1 MKAIGEIFRL
11 FFYTG
16 WRRQCLILL
25 AVLLGVAAENLS
37 IASLWPIVG
46 VASGEGVKPSP
57 ATTVV
62 TGLLDSIGI
71 SPTLGAL
78 LLFLCVTITLKFA
91 LSSFG
96 LIYVG
101 QEVARMATHMR
112 LRLIEAIVRA
122 RWSHIISTPAGR
134 LSAAL
139 GDEADR
145 AQAAYRAAGNFA
157 ARLTETLTYLVGCLW
172 ISWEFSVAAIL
183 VAAIL
188 WLAVARFVRIARRAG
203 RAKWRST
210 HTLSSAVTDLLTSIK
225 SLRAMNRQAYLGR
238 FASTQVNELKKA
250 AQREYY
256 TEAAVRALQEPLLGT
271 MVIGG
276 FYVGYTYFNL
286 GLVELIG
293 VVWLLRRIS
302 NGVSVMRG
310 AMQRVAVDGVAFWS
324 IVELT
329 RAMEER
335 AETLHGGKVAHLGRQ
350 CDFRDVTFSYGDKSI
365 VKHASFTLPVGE
377 VATLIGPS
385 GAGKTTIA
393 DLLVG
398 LHEPDS
404 GEVLIDGLPLGD
416 ADLARWRAKIGY
428 IPQENILFNDT
439 VLENIT
445 LGDKSISEEQAIE
458 ALRLAGAWGF
468 VSALPRGL
476 HEVIGVRGN
485 LLSGGQKQ
493 RLSIARA
500 LIHKPELLIL
510 DEATSALDRATAREI
525 CNAVRGLRGNRTIL
539 AITHQSIWMDAA
551 DRVLTIQNGEVSA
564 APVTLGR
571 RRPPPSALT

>member
-1 MKAIGEIFRL
+1 MKAISEIFRL

-16 WRRQCLILL
+16 WRRQSLILL
-25 AVLLGVAAENLS
+25 AMLLGVAAENLS
-37 IASLWPIVG
+37 IASLWPIIG
-46 VASGEGVKPSP
+46 VASGEGIEPSP
-57 ATTVV
+57 ATKVV
-62 TGLLDSIGI
+62 TGLLEAVGL

-91 LSSFG
+91 LTSAG
-96 LIYVG
+96 LMYVG
-101 QEVARMATHMR
+101 REVARMSMHLR

-139 GDEADR
+139 SDEAER
-145 AQAAYRAAGNFA
+145 AQSAYRASGNFA
-157 ARLTETLTYLVGCLW
+157 TRLTETLTYLIGCLW

-183 VAAIL
+183 AAAIL
-188 WLAVARFVRIARRAG
+188 WLAVARFVGMARRAG
-203 RAKWRST
+203 RAKWRSV
-210 HTLSSAVTDLLTSIK
+210 HLLSGAVNDLLTSIK
-225 SLRAMNRQAYLGR
+225 SLRAMNRQAYLGH
-238 FASTQVNELKKA
+238 FASAQVNALKKA
-250 AQREYY
+250 ALREYY
-256 TEAAVRALQEPLLGT
+256 SETAVRALQEPLLGT

-276 FYVGYTYFNL
+276 FYVGYTYFDL

-302 NGVSVMRG
+302 NGVATMRG
-310 AMQRVAVDGVAFWS
+310 AMQRVAIDGVAFWS
-324 IVELT
+324 IVRLT
-329 RAMEER
+329 KAMEEQ
-335 AETLHGGKVAHLGRQ
+335 AETLHGGTVAHLGRH
-350 CDFRDVTFSYGDKSI
+350 CDFRDVSFGYGDKTI
-365 VKHASFTLPVGE
+365 VNAANFTLPVGE

-404 GEVLIDGLPLGD
+404 GQVLIDGLPLTD

-428 IPQENILFNDT
+428 IPQENILFNET

-445 LGDKSISEEQAIE
+445 LGDSSISEEQAIE

-500 LIHKPELLIL
+500 LIHNPELLIL
-510 DEATSALDRATAREI
+510 DEATSALDRTTAREI
-525 CNAVRGLRGNRTIL
+525 CDAVRGLRGNRTIL

-551 DRVLTIQNGEVSA
+551 DRILRMDQGRVSTDTA
-564 APVTLGR
+564 
-571 RRPPPSALT
+571 

>member
-1 MKAIGEIFRL
+1 MKAVADIFRL

-16 WRRQCLILL
+16 WRRQGLILL
-25 AVLLGVAAENLS
+25 AMLLGVAAENLS
-37 IASLWPIVG
+37 IASLWPIIG
-46 VASGEGVKPSP
+46 VASGEKVKPSS
-57 ATTVV
+57 ATEVV
-62 TGLLDSIGI
+62 TGLLGTVGL

-78 LLFLCVTITLKFA
+78 LLFLCVTITLKFV
-91 LSSFG
+91 LTSGG

-101 QEVARMATHMR
+101 REVARTSTQMR

-139 GDEADR
+139 SDEAER
-145 AQAAYRAAGNFA
+145 AQSAYRAAGNFA
-157 ARLTETLTYLVGCLW
+157 ARLTETLTYLIGCLW
-172 ISWEFSVAAIL
+172 ISWQFSVAAI
-183 VAAIL
+183 VAALIL
-188 WLAVARFVRIARRAG
+188 WIAVARFVAMARRAG
-203 RAKWRST
+203 RAKWRSV
-210 HTLSSAVTDLLTSIK
+210 HLLSGAVNDLLTSIK
-225 SLRAMNRQAYLGR
+225 SLRAMNRQAYLSR
-238 FASTQVNELKKA
+238 FASAQVDTLRKSS
-250 AQREYY
+250 QREFYS
-256 TEAAVRALQEPLLGT
+256 EAAVRALQEPLLGT

-276 FYVGYTYFNL
+276 FYAGFTYFHL

-302 NGVSVMRG
+302 NGVSTMRG
-310 AMQRVAVDGVAFWS
+310 AMQRVAIDGVAFWS
-324 IVELT
+324 IVRLT
-329 RAMEER
+329 QAMNEQ
-335 AETLHGGKVAHLGRQ
+335 AETLHGGTVAHLSRQ
-350 CDFRDVTFSYGDKSI
+350 CDFRDVSFGYGEKTVVNS
-365 VKHASFTLPVGE
+365 ASFTLPVGE

-404 GEVLIDGLPLGD
+404 GAVLIDGVPL
-416 ADLARWRAKIGY
+416 AEIDLARWRGKIGY

-445 LGDKSISEEQAIE
+445 LGDQSISEEQAIE

-468 VSALPRGL
+468 ISALPRGL

-500 LIHKPELLIL
+500 LIHDPELLIL

-525 CNAVRGLRGNRTIL
+525 CEAVRGLRGNRTIL

-551 DRVLTIQNGEVSA
+551 DRVLTIQNGQVA
-564 APVTLGR
+564 TATTG
-571 RRPPPSALT
+571 

>member
-1 MKAIGEIFRL
+1 MKSIGEIFRL

-25 AVLLGVAAENLS
+25 AMLLGVAAENLS
-37 IASLWPIVG
+37 IASLWPIIG
-46 VASGEGVKPSP
+46 VASGEEIKPSP
-57 ATTVV
+57 ATRLV
-62 TGLLDSIGI
+62 TQLLDTVGL

-78 LLFLCVTITLKFA
+78 MLFLCATITLKFA
-91 LSSFG
+91 LSTAG
-96 LIYVG
+96 LVYVG
-101 QEVARMATHMR
+101 REVARMSTQMR
-112 LRLIEAIVRA
+112 LNLIGAIVRA

-139 GDEADR
+139 SDEGER
-145 AQAAYRAAGNFA
+145 ASSAYRAAGNFA
-157 ARLTETLTYLVGCLW
+157 VRLTETLTYLIGCLW

-183 VAAIL
+183 AAVIL
-188 WLAVARFVRIARRAG
+188 WLAVGRFVAMARRAG
-203 RAKWRST
+203 RAKWRSV
-210 HTLSSAVTDLLTSIK
+210 HLLSGAVNDLLTSIK

-238 FASTQVNELKKA
+238 FASAQVRELRKS

-256 TEAAVRALQEPLLGT
+256 SEAAVRALQEPLLGT
-271 MVIGG
+271 MLLGG
-276 FYVGYTYFNL
+276 FYIGYAYFNL

-293 VVWLLRRIS
+293 VIWLLRRIS
-302 NGVSVMRG
+302 NGVSTMRG
-310 AMQRVAVDGVAFWS
+310 AMQRIAVDGVAFWS
-324 IVELT
+324 IVRLT
-329 RAMEER
+329 QAMQGQ
-335 AETLHGGKVAHLGRQ
+335 AESLHGGTVAHLSGQ
-350 CDFRDVTFSYGDKSI
+350 CDFRDASFSYGEKAVVQS
-365 VKHASFTLPVGE
+365 ASFTLPVGE

-404 GEVLIDGLPLGD
+404 GSVLVDGVPLTEI
-416 ADLARWRAKIGY
+416 DLARWRSKIGY

-439 VLENIT
+439 VMENIT
-445 LGDKSISEEQAIE
+445 LGDHSIGEEQAIE

-500 LIHKPELLIL
+500 LIHNPELLIL

-525 CNAVRGLRGNRTIL
+525 CDAVRGLRGNRTIL

-551 DRVLTIQNGEVSA
+551 DRILRMEEGR
-564 APVTLGR
+564 VTTE
-571 RRPPPSALT
+571 AV

>member
-1 MKAIGEIFRL
+1 MRSIGEIFRL

-25 AVLLGVAAENLS
+25 AMLLGVAAENLS
-37 IASLWPIVG
+37 IASLWPIIG
-46 VASGEGVKPSP
+46 VASGEAIKPSP
-57 ATTVV
+57 ATRLV
-62 TGLLDSIGI
+62 TQLLDTVGL

-78 LLFLCVTITLKFA
+78 MLFLCATITLKFA
-91 LSSFG
+91 LSTTG

-101 QEVARMATHMR
+101 REVARMSTQMR
-112 LRLIEAIVRA
+112 LNLIGAIVRA

-139 GDEADR
+139 SDEGER
-145 AQAAYRAAGNFA
+145 ASSAYRAAGNFA
-157 ARLTETLTYLVGCLW
+157 ARLTETLTYLIGCLW

-183 VAAIL
+183 AVGIL
-188 WLAVARFVRIARRAG
+188 WLAVGRFVAMARRAG
-203 RAKWRST
+203 RAKWRSV
-210 HTLSSAVTDLLTSIK
+210 HLLSGAVNDLLTSIK

-238 FASTQVNELKKA
+238 FASAQVRELRKA

-256 TEAAVRALQEPLLGT
+256 SEAAVRALQEPLLGS
-271 MVIGG
+271 MLLGG
-276 FYVGYTYFNL
+276 FYIGYAYFNL

-302 NGVSVMRG
+302 NGVSTMRG
-310 AMQRVAVDGVAFWS
+310 AMQRIAVDGVAFWS
-324 IVELT
+324 IVRLT
-329 RAMEER
+329 QAMHDQ
-335 AETLHGGKVAHLGRQ
+335 AESLHGGTVARLSGQ
-350 CDFRDVTFSYGDKSI
+350 CDFRDASFSYGEKAVVQS
-365 VKHASFTLPVGE
+365 ASFTLPVGE

-404 GEVLIDGLPLGD
+404 GGVLVDGVPLTEI
-416 ADLARWRAKIGY
+416 DLARWRSKIGY

-439 VLENIT
+439 VMENIT
-445 LGDKSISEEQAIE
+445 LGDHSIGEEQAIE

-476 HEVIGVRGN
+476 HEIIGVRGN

-500 LIHKPELLIL
+500 LIHNPELLIL
-510 DEATSALDRATAREI
+510 DEATSALDRVTAREI
-525 CNAVRGLRGNRTIL
+525 CDAVRGLRGNRTIL

-551 DRVLTIQNGEVSA
+551 DRILRMEEGR
-564 APVTLGR
+564 VTTE
-571 RRPPPSALT
+571 AV

>member
-1 MKAIGEIFRL
+1 MKAIKDIFRL
-11 FFYTG
+11 FFFTG
-16 WRRQCLILL
+16 WRRQSLILL
-25 AVLLGVAAENLS
+25 AMLLGVAAENLS
-37 IASLWPIVG
+37 IASLWPIIG
-46 VASGEGVKPSP
+46 VASGEGIEPSA
-57 ATTVV
+57 ATEVV
-62 TGLLDSIGI
+62 TGLLNSVGV
-71 SPTLGAL
+71 SPTLGTL

-91 LSSFG
+91 LTSAG
-96 LIYVG
+96 LMYVG
-101 QEVARMATHMR
+101 REVARMSTHLR

-139 GDEADR
+139 SDEAER

-183 VAAIL
+183 AAMIL
-188 WLAVARFVRIARRAG
+188 WLAVARFVGMARRAG
-203 RAKWRST
+203 RAKWRSV
-210 HTLSSAVTDLLTSIK
+210 HLLSGAVNDLLTSIK

-238 FASTQVNELKKA
+238 SASAQVNELKKA
-250 AQREYY
+250 AVREFYSE
-256 TEAAVRALQEPLLGT
+256 TAVRALQEPLLGT

-302 NGVSVMRG
+302 NGVSTMRG
-310 AMQRVAVDGVAFWS
+310 AMQRVAIDGVAFWS
-324 IVELT
+324 IVRLT
-329 RAMEER
+329 KAMEDQ
-335 AETLHGGKVAHLGRQ
+335 AETLHGGKVAHLSKQ
-350 CDFRDVTFSYGDKSI
+350 CDFRDVSFGYGDKSI
-365 VKHASFTLPVGE
+365 VNAASFSLPVGE

-416 ADLARWRAKIGY
+416 VDLARWRAKIGY

-445 LGDKSISEEQAIE
+445 LGDPSITEEQVVE

-476 HEVIGVRGN
+476 HEIIGVRGN

-500 LIHKPELLIL
+500 LIHNPELLIL

-525 CNAVRGLRGNRTIL
+525 CDAVRGLRGNRTIL

-551 DRVLTIQNGEVSA
+551 DRVLTMQNGQVATA
-564 APVTLGR
+564 A
-571 RRPPPSALT
+571 AE

>member
-1 MKAIGEIFRL
+1 MKAIREIFRL

-16 WRRQCLILL
+16 WKRQCLILL
-25 AVLLGVAAENLS
+25 AMLLGVAAENLS

-46 VASGEGVKPSP
+46 VASGEGIEPSP
-57 ATTVV
+57 ATSIVTELLGTV
-62 TGLLDSIGI
+62 GLP
-71 SPTLGAL
+71 PTLGAL
-78 LLFLCVTITLKFA
+78 LLFLCVTITLKFV
-91 LSSFG
+91 LSTTG

-101 QEVARMATHMR
+101 REVARMSTQMR
-112 LRLIEAIVRA
+112 LNLIGAIVRA

-139 GDEADR
+139 SDEAER
-145 AQAAYRAAGNFA
+145 AQSAYRAAGNFA
-157 ARLTETLTYLVGCLW
+157 ARLTETLTYLIGCLW

-183 VAAIL
+183 AAVVL
-188 WLAVARFVRIARRAG
+188 WLAVARFVAMARRAG
-203 RAKWRST
+203 RAKWRSV
-210 HTLSSAVTDLLTSIK
+210 HLLSGAVNDLLTSIK

-238 FASTQVNELKKA
+238 IASAQVNELRKS

-256 TEAAVRALQEPLLGT
+256 SEAAVRALQEPLLGT

-276 FYVGYTYFNL
+276 FYVGYEYFNL

-302 NGVSVMRG
+302 NGVSTMRG
-310 AMQRVAVDGVAFWS
+310 AMQRVAIDGVAFWS
-324 IVELT
+324 VIRLT
-329 RAMEER
+329 QDMTDQ
-335 AETLHGGKVAHLGRQ
+335 AEALHGGTVAHLGRQ
-350 CDFRDVTFSYGDKSI
+350 CDFRNVSFGYGEKTVVSS
-365 VKHASFTLPVGE
+365 ANFELPVGE

-398 LHEPDS
+398 LHEPDA
-404 GEVLIDGLPLGD
+404 GQVLIDGLPLAE
-416 ADLARWRAKIGY
+416 ADLARWRGKIGY

-439 VLENIT
+439 VMENLT
-445 LGDKSISEEQAIE
+445 LGDQTISEEQAVE

-500 LIHKPELLIL
+500 LIHNPELLIL
-510 DEATSALDRATAREI
+510 DEATSALDRETAREI

-539 AITHQSIWMDAA
+539 AITHQSIWLDAA
-551 DRVLTIQNGEVSA
+551 DRVLRMDQGR
-564 APVTLGR
+564 VTTE
-571 RRPPPSALT
+571 PA

>member
-1 MKAIGEIFRL
+1 MKSIGEIFRL

-16 WRRQCLILL
+16 WRRQSLILL
-25 AVLLGVAAENLS
+25 AMLLGVAAENLS
-37 IASLWPIVG
+37 IASLWPIIG
-46 VASGEGVKPSP
+46 VASGEAIKPSP
-57 ATTVV
+57 ATRLV
-62 TGLLDSIGI
+62 TQLLDTVGL

-78 LLFLCVTITLKFA
+78 MLFLCATITLKFA
-91 LSSFG
+91 LSTAG
-96 LIYVG
+96 LVYVG
-101 QEVARMATHMR
+101 REVARMSTQMR
-112 LRLIEAIVRA
+112 LNLIGAIVRA

-139 GDEADR
+139 SDEGER
-145 AQAAYRAAGNFA
+145 ASSAYRAAGNFA
-157 ARLTETLTYLVGCLW
+157 ARLTETLTYLIGCLW

-183 VAAIL
+183 AAGIL
-188 WLAVARFVRIARRAG
+188 WLAVARFVAMARRAG
-203 RAKWRST
+203 RAKWRSV
-210 HTLSSAVTDLLTSIK
+210 HLLSGAVNDLLTSIK

-238 FASTQVNELKKA
+238 FASAQVRELRKA

-256 TEAAVRALQEPLLGT
+256 SEAAVRALQEPLLGS
-271 MVIGG
+271 MLLGG
-276 FYVGYTYFNL
+276 FYIGYAYFNL

-302 NGVSVMRG
+302 NGVSTMRG
-310 AMQRVAVDGVAFWS
+310 AMQRIAVDGVAFWS
-324 IVELT
+324 IVRLT
-329 RAMEER
+329 QAMNGQ
-335 AETLHGGKVAHLGRQ
+335 AESLHGGTVAHLSGQ
-350 CDFRDVTFSYGDKSI
+350 CDFRDASFSYGEKTVVQS
-365 VKHASFTLPVGE
+365 ASFTLPVGE

-404 GEVLIDGLPLGD
+404 GGVLVDGVPLTEI
-416 ADLARWRAKIGY
+416 DLARWRSKIGY

-439 VLENIT
+439 VMENIT
-445 LGDKSISEEQAIE
+445 LGDHSIGEEQAIE

-500 LIHKPELLIL
+500 LIHNPELLIL

-525 CNAVRGLRGNRTIL
+525 CDAVRGLRGNRTIL

-551 DRVLTIQNGEVSA
+551 DRILRMEEGRVTTEA
-564 APVTLGR
+564 A
-571 RRPPPSALT
+571 

>member
-1 MKAIGEIFRL
+1 
-11 FFYTG
+11 
-16 WRRQCLILL
+16 
-25 AVLLGVAAENLS
+25 
-37 IASLWPIVG
+37 
-46 VASGEGVKPSP
+46 
-57 ATTVV
+57 
-62 TGLLDSIGI
+62 
-71 SPTLGAL
+71 
-78 LLFLCVTITLKFA
+78 
-91 LSSFG
+91 
-96 LIYVG
+96 
-101 QEVARMATHMR
+101 
-112 LRLIEAIVRA
+112 
-122 RWSHIISTPAGR
+122 
-134 LSAAL
+134 
-139 GDEADR
+139 
-145 AQAAYRAAGNFA
+145 
-157 ARLTETLTYLVGCLW
+157 
-172 ISWEFSVAAIL
+172 
-183 VAAIL
+183 
-188 WLAVARFVRIARRAG
+188 
-203 RAKWRST
+203 
-210 HTLSSAVTDLLTSIK
+210 
-225 SLRAMNRQAYLGR
+225 MNRQAYLGR
-238 FASTQVNELKKA
+238 FAAAQVNELKKA
-250 AQREYY
+250 AQKEYY

-276 FYVGYTYFNL
+276 FYVGYSYFNL

-329 RAMEER
+329 RAMQER
-335 AETLHGGKVAHLGRQ
+335 AETLHGGQVAHLGRQ
-350 CDFRDVTFSYGDKSI
+350 CDFRDVTFSYADKSI

-404 GEVLIDGLPLGD
+404 GEVLIDGLPLSE
-416 ADLARWRAKIGY
+416 ADLARWRSKIGY

-439 VLENIT
+439 VLENVT

-525 CNAVRGLRGNRTIL
+525 SNAVRGLRGNRTIL

-564 APVTLGR
+564 API
-571 RRPPPSALT
+571 A

>member
-1 MKAIGEIFRL
+1 MKAIREIFQL

-16 WRRQCLILL
+16 WRRQCLVLV
-25 AVLLGVAAENLS
+25 AMLLGVAAENLS
-37 IASLWPIVG
+37 IASLWPIIG
-46 VASGEGVKPSP
+46 VASGEEIKPSA
-57 ATTVV
+57 ATEVV
-62 TGLLDSIGI
+62 TRLLGAVGL

-78 LLFLCVTITLKFA
+78 LLFLCATITLKFA
-91 LSSFG
+91 LSSAG
-96 LIYVG
+96 LVYVG
-101 QEVARMATHMR
+101 REVARLSTQMR

-139 GDEADR
+139 SDEAER
-145 AQAAYRAAGNFA
+145 AQSAYRAAGNFA
-157 ARLTETLTYLVGCLW
+157 ARLTETLTYLIGCLW

-183 VAAIL
+183 AAGIL
-188 WLAVARFVRIARRAG
+188 WLAVARFVAMARRAG
-203 RAKWRST
+203 RAKWRSV
-210 HTLSSAVTDLLTSIK
+210 HLLSSAVNDLLTSIK

-238 FASTQVNELKKA
+238 FASAQVKELRKA
-250 AQREYY
+250 AQHEYY
-256 TEAAVRALQEPLLGT
+256 SEAAVRALQEPLLGT

-276 FYVGYTYFNL
+276 FYVGHTYFNL

-302 NGVSVMRG
+302 DGVSTMRG
-310 AMQRVAVDGVAFWS
+310 AMQRVAIDGVAFWS
-324 IVELT
+324 IIRLT
-329 RAMEER
+329 QDMQEQ
-335 AETLHGGKVAHLGRQ
+335 AEALHGGTVAHLGRQ
-350 CDFRDVTFSYGDKSI
+350 CDFRDVSFGYGEKPVVNS
-365 VKHASFTLPVGE
+365 ASFTLPVGE

-398 LHEPDS
+398 LHEPHS
-404 GEVLIDGLPLGD
+404 GQVLIDGLPLTD
-416 ADLARWRAKIGY
+416 ADLARWRGKIGY

-445 LGDKSISEEQAIE
+445 LGDRTIGEEQAID

-500 LIHKPELLIL
+500 LIHNPEVLIL
-510 DEATSALDRATAREI
+510 DEATSALDRDTAREI
-525 CNAVRGLRGNRTIL
+525 CDAVRGLRGNRTIL
-539 AITHQSIWMDAA
+539 AITHQPIWMDAA
-551 DRVLTIQNGEVSA
+551 DRILRMDQGRIATDA
-564 APVTLGR
+564 A
-571 RRPPPSALT
+571 

>member
-11 FFYTG
+11 YFYTG

-25 AVLLGVAAENLS
+25 AMLLGVAAENLS

-46 VASGEGVKPSP
+46 VASGEQIKPSP
-57 ATTVV
+57 ATEVV
-62 TGLLDSIGI
+62 TRLLDAVNL

-91 LSSFG
+91 LSSAG
-96 LIYVG
+96 LIFVG
-101 QEVARMATHMR
+101 REVARMSTQMR

-139 GDEADR
+139 SDEGER
-145 AQAAYRAAGNFA
+145 AQSAYRAAGNFA
-157 ARLTETLTYLVGCLW
+157 ARLTETTTYLIGCLW

-183 VAAIL
+183 AAIIL
-188 WLAVARFVRIARRAG
+188 WLAVARFVAMARRAG
-203 RAKWRST
+203 RAKWRSV
-210 HTLSSAVTDLLTSIK
+210 HLLSSAVSDLLTSIK
-225 SLRAMNRQAYLGR
+225 SLRAMNRQDYLGR
-238 FASTQVNELKKA
+238 FAEAQVDALRKS

-256 TEAAVRALQEPLLGT
+256 SEAAVRALQEPLLGT
-271 MVIGG
+271 MVIAG

-302 NGVSVMRG
+302 NGVSTMRG
-310 AMQRVAVDGVAFWS
+310 AMQRVAIDGVAFWS
-324 IVELT
+324 IIRLT
-329 RAMEER
+329 KAMDDQ
-335 AETLHGGKVAHLGRQ
+335 AEALHGGAVAHLGRQ
-350 CDFRDVTFSYGDKSI
+350 CEFRDVSFSYGEKSV
-365 VKHASFTLPVGE
+365 VKSANFALPVGE

-398 LHEPDS
+398 LHEPVA
-404 GEVLIDGLPLGD
+404 GQVLIDDLPLSD

-439 VLENIT
+439 VMENVT
-445 LGDKSISEEQAIE
+445 LGDETVSEEQVIE

-476 HEVIGVRGN
+476 HEIIGVRGN

-500 LIHKPELLIL
+500 LIHNPELLIL

-525 CNAVRGLRGNRTIL
+525 CDAVRGLRGNRTIL
-539 AITHQSIWMDAA
+539 AITHQPIWMDAA
-551 DRVLTIQNGEVSA
+551 DRILRMHQGRVATE
-564 APVTLGR
+564 PV
-571 RRPPPSALT
+571 

>member
-1 MKAIGEIFRL
+1 MKAISEIFRL

-16 WRRQCLILL
+16 WRRQSLILL
-25 AVLLGVAAENLS
+25 AMLLGVAAENLS
-37 IASLWPIVG
+37 IASLWPIIG
-46 VASGEGVKPSP
+46 VASGEGIEPSP
-57 ATTVV
+57 ATKVV
-62 TGLLDSIGI
+62 TGLLEAVGL

-91 LSSFG
+91 LTSAG
-96 LIYVG
+96 LMYVG
-101 QEVARMATHMR
+101 REVARMSMHLR

-139 GDEADR
+139 SDEAER
-145 AQAAYRAAGNFA
+145 AQSAYRASGNFA
-157 ARLTETLTYLVGCLW
+157 TRLTETLTYLIGCLW

-183 VAAIL
+183 AAAIL
-188 WLAVARFVRIARRAG
+188 WLAVARFVGMARRAG
-203 RAKWRST
+203 RAKWRSV
-210 HTLSSAVTDLLTSIK
+210 HLLSGAVNDLLTSIK
-225 SLRAMNRQAYLGR
+225 SLRAMNRQAYLGH
-238 FASTQVNELKKA
+238 FASAQVNALKKA
-250 AQREYY
+250 ALREYY
-256 TEAAVRALQEPLLGT
+256 SETAVRALQEPLLGT

-276 FYVGYTYFNL
+276 FYVGYTYFDL

-302 NGVSVMRG
+302 NGVATMRG
-310 AMQRVAVDGVAFWS
+310 AMQRVAIDGVAFWS
-324 IVELT
+324 IVRLT
-329 RAMEER
+329 KAMEEQ
-335 AETLHGGKVAHLGRQ
+335 AETLHGGTVAHLGRH
-350 CDFRDVTFSYGDKSI
+350 CDFRDVSFGYGDKTI
-365 VKHASFTLPVGE
+365 VTAANFTLPVGE

-404 GEVLIDGLPLGD
+404 GQVLIDGLPLTD

-428 IPQENILFNDT
+428 IPQENILFNET

-445 LGDKSISEEQAIE
+445 LGDSSISEEQAME

-500 LIHKPELLIL
+500 LIHNPELLIL
-510 DEATSALDRATAREI
+510 DEATSALDRTTAREI
-525 CNAVRGLRGNRTIL
+525 CDAVRGLRGNRTIL

-551 DRVLTIQNGEVSA
+551 DRILRMDQGRVSTDTA
-564 APVTLGR
+564 
-571 RRPPPSALT
+571 

>member
-1 MKAIGEIFRL
+1 MKAIREIFRL

-16 WRRQCLILL
+16 WRRQLLILL
-25 AVLLGVAAENLS
+25 AMLLGVAAENLS
-37 IASLWPIVG
+37 IASLWPIIG
-46 VASGEGVKPSP
+46 VASGEEIKPSP
-57 ATTVV
+57 ASRMV
-62 TGLLDSIGI
+62 TDLLDAVGL

-78 LLFLCVTITLKFA
+78 LLFMCVTITMKFA
-91 LSSFG
+91 LSSAG

-101 QEVARMATHMR
+101 REVARMSTQMR

-139 GDEADR
+139 SDEAER
-145 AQAAYRAAGNFA
+145 AQSAYRAAGNFA

-183 VAAIL
+183 AAIIL
-188 WLAVARFVRIARRAG
+188 WIAVARFVAMARRAG
-203 RAKWRST
+203 RAKWRSI
-210 HTLSSAVTDLLTSIK
+210 HLLSGAVNDLLTSIK

-238 FASTQVNELKKA
+238 FAATQVNELRKS

-256 TEAAVRALQEPLLGT
+256 SEAAVRALQEPLLGS

-302 NGVSVMRG
+302 NGVSTMRG
-310 AMQRVAVDGVAFWS
+310 AMQRVAIDGVAFWS
-324 IVELT
+324 IVRLT
-329 RAMEER
+329 QAMNEQ
-335 AETLHGGKVAHLGRQ
+335 AETLHGGTVAQLRRQ
-350 CDFRDVTFSYGDKSI
+350 CDFRDVSFSYGEKMVVGS
-365 VKHASFTLPVGE
+365 ASFTLPVGE

-398 LHEPDS
+398 LHEPDT
-404 GEVLIDGLPLGD
+404 GQVMIDDLPLAD
-416 ADLARWRAKIGY
+416 ADLAHWRSKIGY
-428 IPQENILFNDT
+428 IPQENILFNDS
-439 VLENIT
+439 VMENIT
-445 LGDKSISEEQAIE
+445 LGDQTISEEKAIE
-458 ALRLAGAWGF
+458 ALKLAGAWGF
-468 VSALPRGL
+468 VSALPNGL

-500 LIHKPELLIL
+500 LIHDPEVLIL
-510 DEATSALDRATAREI
+510 DEATSALDQATAREI
-525 CNAVRGLRGNRTIL
+525 CDAVRGLRGNRTIL
-539 AITHQSIWMDAA
+539 AITHQPIWMEAA
-551 DRVLTIQNGEVSA
+551 DRILRMDQGRVSTEA
-564 APVTLGR
+564 V
-571 RRPPPSALT
+571 

>member
-16 WRRQCLILL
+16 WRRQSLILL
-25 AVLLGVAAENLS
+25 AMLLGVVAENLS
-37 IASLWPIVG
+37 IASLWPIIG
-46 VASGEGVKPSP
+46 VASGGEIKPSP
-57 ATTVV
+57 ATEVV
-62 TGLLDSIGI
+62 TGLLGSVGL

-78 LLFLCVTITLKFA
+78 LLFLCVTITLKFS
-91 LSSFG
+91 LSSAG

-101 QEVARMATHMR
+101 REVARMSTHMR

-139 GDEADR
+139 SDEAER
-145 AQAAYRAAGNFA
+145 AQSAYRAAGNFA
-157 ARLTETLTYLVGCLW
+157 ARLTETLTYLIGCLW
-172 ISWEFSVAAIL
+172 ISWQFSVAAIL
-183 VAAIL
+183 AAVIL
-188 WLAVARFVRIARRAG
+188 WLAVARFVGMARRAG
-203 RAKWRST
+203 RAKWRSV
-210 HTLSSAVTDLLTSIK
+210 HLLSGAVNDLLTSIK

-238 FASTQVNELKKA
+238 FASKQVDELKKA

-256 TEAAVRALQEPLLGT
+256 SESAVRALQEPLLGT

-276 FYVGYTYFNL
+276 FYVGHTYFNL

-302 NGVSVMRG
+302 NGVSTMRG
-310 AMQRVAVDGVAFWS
+310 AMQRVAIDGVAFWS
-324 IVELT
+324 IVRLT
-329 RAMEER
+329 KAMEDQ
-335 AETLHGGKVAHLGRQ
+335 AETLHGGSVAHLGRQ
-350 CDFRDVTFSYGDKSI
+350 CEFRDVSFGYGEKTI
-365 VKHASFTLPVGE
+365 VKSASFTLPVGE

-404 GEVLIDGLPLGD
+404 GEVLIDGLPLSD

-445 LGDKSISEEQAIE
+445 LGDQSISEERAIE

-500 LIHKPELLIL
+500 LIHNPELLIL

-525 CNAVRGLRGNRTIL
+525 CDAVRGLRGNRTIL

-551 DRVLTIQNGEVSA
+551 DRILRMDQGRVGTEA
-564 APVTLGR
+564 A
-571 RRPPPSALT
+571 

>member
-1 MKAIGEIFRL
+1 MKAIKDIFRL

-16 WRRQCLILL
+16 WRRQALILL
-25 AVLLGVAAENLS
+25 AMLLGVVAENLS
-37 IASLWPIVG
+37 IASLWPIIG
-46 VASGEGVKPSP
+46 VASGDEIKPSA
-57 ATTVV
+57 ATEVV
-62 TGLLDSIGI
+62 TGLLSSVGL
-71 SPTLGAL
+71 SPTLGTL

-91 LSSFG
+91 LTSAG
-96 LIYVG
+96 LMYVG
-101 QEVARMATHMR
+101 REVARMSTHLR

-139 GDEADR
+139 SDEAER

-157 ARLTETLTYLVGCLW
+157 ARLTETITYLVGCLW
-172 ISWEFSVAAIL
+172 ISWQFSVAAIL
-183 VAAIL
+183 AATIL
-188 WLAVARFVRIARRAG
+188 WLAVARFVGMARRAG
-203 RAKWRST
+203 RAKWRSV
-210 HTLSSAVTDLLTSIK
+210 HLLSGAVNDLLTSIK

-238 FASTQVNELKKA
+238 SASRQVDELKTA
-250 AQREYY
+250 AVREFYSE
-256 TEAAVRALQEPLLGT
+256 TAVRALQEPLLGT

-276 FYVGYTYFNL
+276 FYIGYSYFNL

-302 NGVSVMRG
+302 NGVSTMRG
-310 AMQRVAVDGVAFWS
+310 AMQRVAIDGFAFWS
-324 IVELT
+324 IVKLT
-329 RAMEER
+329 RAMEEQT
-335 AETLHGGKVAHLGRQ
+335 ETLHGGAVAHLGKQ
-350 CDFRDVTFSYGDKSI
+350 CDFRDVSFSYGDKSI
-365 VKHASFTLPVGE
+365 ISSASFTLPVGE

-385 GAGKTTIA
+385 GVGKTTIA

-404 GEVLIDGLPLGD
+404 GQVLIDGLPLSG

-445 LGDKSISEEQAIE
+445 LGDRSISEEQAIE

-500 LIHKPELLIL
+500 LIHTPELLIL
-510 DEATSALDRATAREI
+510 DEATSALDRTTAREI
-525 CNAVRGLRGNRTIL
+525 CDAVRGLRGNRTIL

-551 DRVLTIQNGEVSA
+551 DRVLTMQNGQVATA
-564 APVTLGR
+564 AAR
-571 RRPPPSALT
+571 

>member
-1 MKAIGEIFRL
+1 
-11 FFYTG
+11 
-16 WRRQCLILL
+16 
-25 AVLLGVAAENLS
+25 
-37 IASLWPIVG
+37 
-46 VASGEGVKPSP
+46 
-57 ATTVV
+57 
-62 TGLLDSIGI
+62 
-71 SPTLGAL
+71 
-78 LLFLCVTITLKFA
+78 
-91 LSSFG
+91 
-96 LIYVG
+96 
-101 QEVARMATHMR
+101 MR

-139 GDEADR
+139 SDEAER
-145 AQAAYRAAGNFA
+145 AQSAYRAAGNFA

-172 ISWEFSVAAIL
+172 ISWQFSVAAIL
-183 VAAIL
+183 AAGIL
-188 WLAVARFVRIARRAG
+188 WLAVARFVAIARRAG
-203 RAKWRST
+203 RSKWRSI
-210 HTLSSAVTDLLTSIK
+210 HLLSGAVNDLLTSIK

-238 FASTQVNELKKA
+238 FAAAQVNELRKS

-256 TEAAVRALQEPLLGT
+256 SEAAVRALQEPLLGT

-286 GLVELIG
+286 GIVELIG

-302 NGVSVMRG
+302 NGVSSMRG
-310 AMQRVAVDGVAFWS
+310 AMQRVAIDGVAFWS
-324 IVELT
+324 IVRLT
-329 RAMEER
+329 QAMTEQ
-335 AETLHGGKVAHLGRQ
+335 AETLHGGTVARLGQQ
-350 CDFRDVTFSYGDKSI
+350 CDFRDVSFGYGEKTI
-365 VKHASFTLPVGE
+365 VKSASFTLPVGE

-393 DLLVG
+393 DLLAG

-404 GEVLIDGLPLGD
+404 GQVLIDGLPLTEI
-416 ADLARWRAKIGY
+416 DLARWRGKIGY

-439 VLENIT
+439 VMENIT
-445 LGDKSISEEQAIE
+445 LGDQTIGEEQAIE

-510 DEATSALDRATAREI
+510 DEATSALDRDTAREI

-539 AITHQSIWMDAA
+539 AITHQPIWMDAA
-551 DRVLTIQNGEVSA
+551 DRILRMEQGQVSTQA
-564 APVTLGR
+564 V
-571 RRPPPSALT
+571 

>member
-1 MKAIGEIFRL
+1 MNTIAEIFRL

-25 AVLLGVAAENLS
+25 AMLLGVAAENLS
-37 IASLWPIVG
+37 IASLWPIIG
-46 VASGEGVKPSP
+46 VASGEGIQPSP
-57 ATTVV
+57 ATRIV
-62 TGLLDSIGI
+62 TDLLDTVGL
-71 SPTLGAL
+71 SPSLGAL
-78 LLFLCVTITLKFA
+78 LLFLCVTITLKFV
-91 LSSFG
+91 LSTTG

-101 QEVARMATHMR
+101 REVARMSTQMR
-112 LRLIEAIVRA
+112 LNLIGAIVRA

-139 GDEADR
+139 SDEAER
-145 AQAAYRAAGNFA
+145 AQSAYRAAGNFA
-157 ARLTETLTYLVGCLW
+157 ARLTETLTYLIGCLW

-183 VAAIL
+183 AAVIL
-188 WLAVARFVRIARRAG
+188 WLAVARFVAMARRAG
-203 RAKWRST
+203 RAKWRSV
-210 HTLSSAVTDLLTSIK
+210 HLLSSAVSDLLTSIK
-225 SLRAMNRQAYLGR
+225 SLRAMNRQAYLSR
-238 FASTQVNELKKA
+238 FASAQVKELRKS

-256 TEAAVRALQEPLLGT
+256 SEAAVRALQEPLLGT

-302 NGVSVMRG
+302 NGVSTMRG
-310 AMQRVAVDGVAFWS
+310 AMQRVAIDGVAFWS
-324 IVELT
+324 VIRLT
-329 RAMEER
+329 QDMIDQ
-335 AETLHGGKVAHLGRQ
+335 AESLHGGTVAQLRRQ
-350 CDFRDVTFSYGDKSI
+350 CDFRNVSFGYGGKAVVSS
-365 VKHASFTLPVGE
+365 ANFELPVGE

-398 LHEPDS
+398 LHEPDA
-404 GEVLIDGLPLGD
+404 GQVLIDGLPLAE
-416 ADLARWRAKIGY
+416 ADLARWRGKIGY

-445 LGDKSISEEQAIE
+445 LGDDSIGEEQAIE

-500 LIHKPELLIL
+500 LIHNPELLIL

-551 DRVLTIQNGEVSA
+551 DRVLTMDQGR
-564 APVTLGR
+564 VTTE
-571 RRPPPSALT
+571 PA

>member
-1 MKAIGEIFRL
+1 MKSIGEIFRL

-25 AVLLGVAAENLS
+25 AMLLGVAAENLS
-37 IASLWPIVG
+37 IASLWPIIG
-46 VASGEGVKPSP
+46 VASGEAIKPSP
-57 ATTVV
+57 ATRLV
-62 TGLLDSIGI
+62 TQLLDTVGL

-78 LLFLCVTITLKFA
+78 MLFLCATITLKFA
-91 LSSFG
+91 LSTTG

-101 QEVARMATHMR
+101 REVARMSTQMR
-112 LRLIEAIVRA
+112 LNLIGAIMRA

-139 GDEADR
+139 SDEGER
-145 AQAAYRAAGNFA
+145 ASSAYRAAGNFA
-157 ARLTETLTYLVGCLW
+157 ARLTETLTYLIGCLW

-183 VAAIL
+183 AVGIL
-188 WLAVARFVRIARRAG
+188 WLAVGRFVAMARRAG
-203 RAKWRST
+203 RAKWRSV
-210 HTLSSAVTDLLTSIK
+210 HLLSGAVNDLLTSIK

-238 FASTQVNELKKA
+238 FASAQVRELRKA

-256 TEAAVRALQEPLLGT
+256 SEAAVRALQEPLLGS
-271 MVIGG
+271 MLLGG
-276 FYVGYTYFNL
+276 FYIGYAYFNL

-302 NGVSVMRG
+302 NGVSTMRG
-310 AMQRVAVDGVAFWS
+310 AMQRIAVDGVAFWS
-324 IVELT
+324 IVRLT
-329 RAMEER
+329 QAMNGQ
-335 AETLHGGKVAHLGRQ
+335 AESLHGGTVAHLSGQ
-350 CDFRDVTFSYGDKSI
+350 CDFRDASFSYGEKTVVQS
-365 VKHASFTLPVGE
+365 ASFTLPVGE

-404 GEVLIDGLPLGD
+404 GSVLVDGVPLTEI
-416 ADLARWRAKIGY
+416 DLARWRSKIGY

-439 VLENIT
+439 VMENIT
-445 LGDKSISEEQAIE
+445 LGDHSIGEEQAIE

-500 LIHKPELLIL
+500 LIHNPELLIL

-525 CNAVRGLRGNRTIL
+525 CDAVRGLRGNRTIL

-551 DRVLTIQNGEVSA
+551 DRILRMEEGR
-564 APVTLGR
+564 VTTE
-571 RRPPPSALT
+571 AV

>member
-1 MKAIGEIFRL
+1 MKSIGEIFRL

-25 AVLLGVAAENLS
+25 AMLFGVAAENLS
-37 IASLWPIVG
+37 IASLWPIIG
-46 VASGEGVKPSP
+46 VASGEEIKPSP
-57 ATTVV
+57 ATEVV
-62 TGLLDSIGI
+62 TGLLSGIGL

-78 LLFLCVTITLKFA
+78 LLFLCVMITLKFTLTSA
-91 LSSFG
+91 G

-101 QEVARMATHMR
+101 REVARMSTHMR

-139 GDEADR
+139 SDEAER
-145 AQAAYRAAGNFA
+145 AQSAYRAAGNFA
-157 ARLTETLTYLVGCLW
+157 ARLTETLTYLIGCLW
-172 ISWEFSVAAIL
+172 ISWQFSVAAI
-183 VAAIL
+183 VAAIIL
-188 WLAVARFVRIARRAG
+188 WLAVARFVGMARRAG
-203 RAKWRST
+203 RAKWRSI
-210 HTLSSAVTDLLTSIK
+210 HMLSSAMNDLLTSIK
-225 SLRAMNRQAYLGR
+225 SLRAMNRQAYLTR
-238 FASTQVNELKKA
+238 FASAQVDELKKSA
-250 AQREYY
+250 VREFYSE
-256 TEAAVRALQEPLLGT
+256 TAVRALQEPLLAT

-302 NGVSVMRG
+302 NGVSTMRG
-310 AMQRVAVDGVAFWS
+310 AMQRIAIDGVAFWS
-324 IVELT
+324 IVRLT
-329 RAMEER
+329 RAMEEE
-335 AETLHGGKVAHLGRQ
+335 AETLHGGKVAHLGKQ
-350 CDFRDVTFSYGDKSI
+350 CDFRDVSFGYGDKGI
-365 VKHASFTLPVGE
+365 VKSADFTLPVGE

-404 GEVLIDGLPLGD
+404 GQVLIDGMPLSD
-416 ADLARWRAKIGY
+416 VDLARWRAKIGY
-428 IPQENILFNDT
+428 IPQDNILFNDT
-439 VLENIT
+439 VQENIT
-445 LGDKSISEEQAIE
+445 LGDRSISEEQAIE

-500 LIHKPELLIL
+500 LIHNPELLIL

-525 CNAVRGLRGNRTIL
+525 CDAVRGLRGNRTIL
-539 AITHQSIWMDAA
+539 AITHQSTWMDAA
-551 DRVLTIQNGEVSA
+551 DRILRMDQGR
-564 APVTLGR
+564 VTTD
-571 RRPPPSALT
+571 AV

>member
-62 TGLLDSIGI
+62 TGLLDSIGVA
-71 SPTLGAL
+71 PTLGPL

-404 GEVLIDGLPLGD
+404 GEVLIDGMPLGD

-445 LGDKSISEEQAIE
+445 LGDKSISEGQAIE

-564 APVTLGR
+564 APAT
-571 RRPPPSALT
+571 